1 MTPPLHTTL
10 LPSTPD
16 TAPPPHATQAPPA
29 ADASREAA
37 ARAAQAWAAGLSL
50 AQAQDDE
57 VAGGGRVLRVRRTLA
72 LVDLDAFF
80 VSVERRRDPGLVG
93 RPVVV
98 GGLPGERGV
107 VACASYEARGHGVH
121 AALPLVHAAERLPAR
136 CPRCVRAQARADG
149 TPTEPCPRRCPV
161 FLHGDHAAYA
171 AASQQVME
179 VLERFTPAIE
189 PLSLDEACLDLTG
202 LERHH
207 RSWMEAALALRRAV
221 GEATG
226 LSLSVGIGS
235 TRSVAKVAASL
246 AKPAGVLVVR
256 PGEERAFLAALPLEH
271 LPGVGAKTQAQLER
285 FQLRSIGDLA
295 AMPDDLL
302 VATFGRH
309 GAALA
314 QRARGLDD
322 GLAVG
327 GHEPATRSL
336 SRETSFQSDTDD
348 RQLVE
353 ATLSQLAQRAARA
366 MRAEG
371 LRARAVGVRLRY
383 SDFDTVES
391 RLRFEAPTDLDH
403 DILERVRALAR
414 ARWTRRVRLRL
425 VGVVLHDLVASDE
438 RQLDLALRAP
448 GSEQDEAPLR
458 AAGLAVAAG
467 AHAGEALAPY
477 VPRAVDTAIDRIRAR
492 HGFRA
497 LVRGRAI
504 DLLPRPAREGTNDA
518 GPAPLRAR
526 A

>member
-1 MTPPLHTTL
+1 MRGQDPRPLTVPTMTSLPLPTPPF
-10 LPSTPD
+10 
-16 TAPPPHATQAPPA
+16 PPPPQAAPDA
-29 ADASREAA
+29 APSREAA
-37 ARAAQAWAAGLSL
+37 ARAARAWQVDL
-50 AQAQDDE
+50 DE
-57 VAGGGRVLRVRRTLA
+57 PLPGPSPRVRRTLA

-80 VSVERRRDPGLVG
+80 VAVERRRDPGLEG

-107 VACASYEARGHGVH
+107 VACASYEARAHGVH

-149 TPTEPCPRRCPV
+149 APTEPCPRHCPV

-171 AASQQVME
+171 EASRAVME
-179 VLERFTPAIE
+179 VLERFTPAVE
-189 PLSLDEACLDLTG
+189 PVSLDEAYLDLTG
-202 LERHH
+202 LELHH
-207 RSWMEAALALRRAV
+207 RSWMEAARALRHAV
-221 GEATG
+221 ATATG
-226 LSLSVGIGS
+226 LSLSVGIGG

-246 AKPAGVLVVR
+246 AKPAGVLAVR
-256 PGEERAFLAALPLEH
+256 PGEERAFLAALPLDH
-271 LPGVGAKTQAQLER
+271 LPGVGAKTLAQLER

-314 QRARGLDD
+314 RHARGEDD
-322 GLAVG
+322 GREVG
-327 GHEPATRSL
+327 EHEPATRSL
-336 SRETSFQSDTDD
+336 SRETSFQEDTDD
-348 RQLVE
+348 RQLVD
-353 ATLSQLAQRAARA
+353 ATLSLLAQRAARA

-383 SDFDTVES
+383 SDFDTVEV
-391 RLRFEAPTDLDH
+391 RQRFPTPTDLDH
-403 DILERVRALAR
+403 DILERVRSLAR

-448 GSEQDEAPLR
+448 GSEQAEAPLR
-458 AAGLAVAAG
+458 AAGLPVAAG
-467 AHAGEALAPY
+467 AQAGEPVAPCM
-477 VPRAVDTAIDRIRAR
+477 PRAVDKAIDCIRAR

-504 DLLPRPAREGTNDA
+504 DLLSRAPHDRRSP
-518 GPAPLRAR
+518 PLRAR